1 MFHHSDL
8 NAAGVTAHTPAN
20 GSDRAI
26 KARNEALAAQCKA
39 DGQEVRE
46 PPPEE
51 RTAMILTDE
60 QEKLERDLREVTGVT
75 IEENVGKIKEAQFVA
90 KDGQPT
96 IQMAKPEAFQDIHQQ
111 ASSLV
116 HAASHAQLHQDAANR
131 AARATAAGHTD
142 EAAEARVAAYKQSPA
157 QCAKSE
163 EFSKAD
169 LAATHAAVNRTT
181 AMPAVY
187 VPPASTESED
197 QREFW
202 AQTLE
207 ARGGMAAVS
216 RDITTVERG
225 FSDDRSEVQRR
236 DRQLA
241 REKREQE
248 RVAQRGQG
256 RRMPLPRTSRSPR
269 AATRRS
275 ATRPRAAAARAAA
288 RPRPRR
294 RPGARTARSR
304 PRSRGCRRVPNWTV
318 SASVQVSWRLS
329 CRRSRRSR
337 CSNRMVVTHHRDRL
351 RSASFASSTLSLQH
365 PGLLL
370 VVELLDVVTAQFSST
385 STLRPGS
392 SVDEDRHRLEANWRS
407 AAGRFRSRGP
417 SGSGQD
423 LARISVRDRVRVR
436 LLKGHGTGHVPGNDH
451 AHGSASR
458 A

>member
-1 MFHHSDL
+1 
-8 NAAGVTAHTPAN
+8 
-20 GSDRAI
+20 
-26 KARNEALAAQCKA
+26 
-39 DGQEVRE
+39 
-46 PPPEE
+46 
-51 RTAMILTDE
+51 MILTDE

-75 IEENVGKIKEAQFVA
+75 IEENVGKIKEAQFVV

-96 IQMAKPEAFQDIHQQ
+96 IQIGEAGGVPGHPP
-111 ASSLV
+111 AGVL
-116 HAASHAQLHQDAANR
+116 ARARGLAR
-131 AARATAAGHTD
+131 AAPPGRGQPGGPRDRGRPAWRPT
-142 EAAEARVAAYKQSPA
+142 KQSPA

-163 EFSKAD
+163 EFSKAE

-248 RVAQRGQG
+248 RAAQRGQG

-417 SGSGQD
+417 SGSRQD
-423 LARISVRDRVRVR
+423 LARISVRDRVRAPLR
-436 LLKGHGTGHVPGNDH
+436 KGHVTGHVPGNDH
-451 AHGSASR
+451 VHGPASR

>member
-1 MFHHSDL
+1 M
-8 NAAGVTAHTPAN
+8 
-20 GSDRAI
+20 
-26 KARNEALAAQCKA
+26 
-39 DGQEVRE
+39 
-46 PPPEE
+46 
-51 RTAMILTDE
+51 
-60 QEKLERDLREVTGVT
+60 
-75 IEENVGKIKEAQFVA
+75 
-90 KDGQPT
+90 
-96 IQMAKPEAFQDIHQQ
+96 
-111 ASSLV
+111 

-142 EAAEARVAAYKQSPA
+142 EAAAARVAAYKQSPA

-248 RVAQRGQG
+248 RAAQRGRG

-275 ATRPRAAAARAAA
+275 ATRPRAAAARPAA
-288 RPRPRR
+288 RRRR
-294 RPGARTARSR
+294 RPAARTTRSR
-304 PRSRGCRRVPNWTV
+304 PGSRGSV
-318 SASVQVSWRLS
+318 SPPCPFQARP
-329 CRRSRRSR
+329 
-337 CSNRMVVTHHRDRL
+337 L
-351 RSASFASSTLSLQH
+351 R
-365 PGLLL
+365 
-370 VVELLDVVTAQFSST
+370 
-385 STLRPGS
+385 
-392 SVDEDRHRLEANWRS
+392 
-407 AAGRFRSRGP
+407 AAGPFF
-417 SGSGQD
+417 
-423 LARISVRDRVRVR
+423 VR
-436 LLKGHGTGHVPGNDH
+436 LFVASTDPV
-451 AHGSASR
+451 AAASAGAVSGLR
-458 A
+458 AVGLPPL